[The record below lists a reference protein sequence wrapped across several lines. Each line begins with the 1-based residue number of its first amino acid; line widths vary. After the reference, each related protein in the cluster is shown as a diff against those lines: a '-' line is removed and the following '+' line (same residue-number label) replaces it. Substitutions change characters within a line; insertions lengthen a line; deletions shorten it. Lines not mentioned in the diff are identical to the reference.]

1 MGLRVVN
8 KRQSWRSPTTTAR
21 RKFACIVIL
30 AANVYVRRFDYP
42 AKVVQWDVADLARLP
57 LQAAEAAQPS
67 QLILC
72 S

>member
-1 MGLRVVN
+1 
-8 KRQSWRSPTTTAR
+8 
-21 RKFACIVIL
+21 VIL

-42 AKVVQWDVADLARLP
+42 VKVVQWDVADLARLP